1 MRARLFRMFSLVQ
14 ACRTLSRG
22 VWIYNQTQLER
33 GQPARLEHSIASKV
47 FTTQAALEV
56 ATLAVQ
62 LHGGSGV
69 TKEYPVEMFLR
80 DAITIADGENA
91 FLTQIGAS
99 YL

>member
-1 MRARLFRMFSLVQ
+1 MFSLVQ

-22 VWIYNQTQLER
+22 VWIFNQTQLER

-80 DAITIADGENA
+80 DATAFTIADGENA